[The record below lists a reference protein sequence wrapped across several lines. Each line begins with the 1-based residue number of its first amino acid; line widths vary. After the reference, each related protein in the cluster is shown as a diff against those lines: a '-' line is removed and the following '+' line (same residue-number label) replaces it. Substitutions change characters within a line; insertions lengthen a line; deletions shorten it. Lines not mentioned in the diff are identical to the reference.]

1 MADPTSVRLARTT
14 DAVLWDLLV
23 DSLTPEPA
31 FHRAEWLDLQSRL
44 NGFVVERL
52 LVLEGDHPIGVVPLP
67 RRSRRSIEG
76 IDAPFPYLGP
86 LVPPDR
92 LRATIT
98 ALRAWQRRNGVVI
111 SRFEFGPAAPPATL
125 EVLTRTGAEAHADS
139 TVLVDLGHGSVDALR
154 AGYSSLRRRDIRR
167 AVRDGATVRDARPGE
182 LAALLPRVLE
192 EAFNAHGKPSP
203 YPEDVGEQ
211 VEAWAEGRS
220 DVGTFTAFVN
230 EEPAG
235 VQVVLGG
242 GEIALAWVGAC
253 LRAYRSAN
261 PNVLLYDRLLE
272 WALESGH
279 RAVDLVGRVDDGVLR
294 YKLAFGGVETPYTV
308 ARSTLI
314 PQALLSA
321 ANRGRRLIKR

>member
-1 MADPTSVRLARTT
+1 MADLTPVRLERTT
-14 DAVLWDLLV
+14 DSGTWDALV
-23 DSLTPEPA
+23 ESLTPEPA
-31 FHRAEWLDLQSRL
+31 FHRADWLDLQSKL
-44 NGFVVERL
+44 NGFLVERL
-52 LVLEGDHPIGVVPLP
+52 LVLEEDRPIGVVPVP

-86 LVPPDR
+86 LVPAER
-92 LRATIT
+92 LSATIA
-98 ALRAWQRRNGVVI
+98 ALRTWQRRNGLVI
-111 SRFEFGPAAPPATL
+111 SHFEFGPAAAPSTL
-125 EVLTRTGAEAHADS
+125 ETLTGAGAQAHADS
-139 TVLVDLGHGSVDALR
+139 TVLVDLAHGSADALR

-167 AVRDGATVRDARPGE
+167 AIRDGATVRNAHPGE
-182 LAALLPRVLE
+182 LTALLPRVLE
-192 EAFNAHGKPSP
+192 EAFHAHGKPSP

-220 DVGTFTAFVN
+220 DVGTFTALVN
-230 EEPAG
+230 GEPAG

-272 WALESGH
+272 WALETGH
-279 RAVDLVGRVDDGVLR
+279 RTVDLVGRVDEGVLR
-294 YKLAFGGVETPYTV
+294 YKMAFGGVETPYTV

-314 PQALLSA
+314 PQPLLTA
-321 ANRGRRLIKR
+321 AGKARRLIKR

>member
-1 MADPTSVRLARTT
+1 VVDLTPVRLERTT
-14 DAVLWDLLV
+14 DTVAWDDMV

-31 FHRAEWLDLQSRL
+31 FHRADWLDLQSRL

-52 LVLEGDHPIGVVPLP
+52 LVLDGDRPIGVVPIP
-67 RRSRRSIEG
+67 RRSQRSIEG

-86 LVPPDR
+86 LVPGDR
-92 LRATIT
+92 LGATIT

-111 SRFEFGPAAPPATL
+111 SHLEFGPAAPAATL
-125 EVLTRTGAEAHADS
+125 EALTSAGVQAHADS
-139 TVLVDLGHGSVDALR
+139 TVLVDLDHGSPDALR

-167 AVRDGATVRDARPGE
+167 AVRDGASVRDARPGE
-182 LAALLPRVLE
+182 LATLLPRVLE
-192 EAFNAHGKPSP
+192 EAFHAHGKPSP

-211 VEAWAEGRS
+211 VEAWAKGRS
-220 DVGTFTAFVN
+220 DVGTFTALVN
-230 EEPAG
+230 DEPAG

-253 LRAYRSAN
+253 LRAYRNAN

-272 WALESGH
+272 WALETGH
-279 RAVDLVGRVDDGVLR
+279 HAVDLVGRVDEGVLR

-314 PQALLSA
+314 PQPLLSA
-321 ANRGRRLIKR
+321 ASRARRLIKR